1 MKNLRKE
8 SHKMTPSIKADI
20 DRERSIKHNKNKKA
34 RRENARRLTIQ
45 NEQANG
51 IYTVKEDRRTYKQKL
66 EARKK
71 IHGSG
76 DNR

>member
-1 MKNLRKE
+1 
-8 SHKMTPSIKADI
+8 MTPNIKADT

-51 IYTVKEDRRTYKQKL
+51 IYTLKEDRRTYKQKL
-66 EARKK
+66 EERKK
-71 IHGSG
+71 
-76 DNR
+76 

>member
-1 MKNLRKE
+1 
-8 SHKMTPSIKADI
+8 MTPNNQADI
-20 DRERSIKHNKNKKA
+20 DRKRSIKHNANKKA

-45 NEQANG
+45 NEKAKG
-51 IYTVKEDRRTYKQKL
+51 IYTVKENKRTYKQKL

-76 DNR
+76 DDR

>member
-1 MKNLRKE
+1 
-8 SHKMTPSIKADI
+8 MTPSIKADI
-20 DRERSIKHNKNKKA
+20 DRERSIKHNANKKA

-45 NEQANG
+45 NEKAKG
-51 IYTVKEDRRTYKQKL
+51 IYTVKKDKRTYKQKL

>member
-8 SHKMTPSIKADI
+8 NYKMTPNIKADI
-20 DRERSIKHNKNKKA
+20 DRERSIKHNANKKA

-51 IYTVKEDRRTYKQKL
+51 IYTVKEDKRTYRQKL
-66 EARKK
+66 EERKK
-71 IHGSG
+71 
-76 DNR
+76 